1 MTECAVDE
9 GRVKDDD
16 FWMGL
21 ALEEA
26 AKARRLS
33 PPNPAVGA
41 VIVRDGRVIGRGF
54 TQQTGGP
61 HAEVMALRDAAAR
74 GESVEGATI
83 YVTLEPCS
91 HWGRTPPC
99 ALAIVEH
106 RIGRVV
112 TSVADPNPQV
122 AGRGLKMIRDACIEV
137 TEGVRSK
144 EGWLSN
150 RGFLTRMTTGRPW
163 VRMKCA
169 ATLDGRTAFPDGRSQ
184 WITGPAAREDSQ
196 YWRAVSGAV
205 VTGIGTVLADNPKM
219 TVRLPDQVRFPFRVV
234 VDPRLETPVGA
245 EILKGGGTVLVCALA
260 GEEAEAALVAAGA
273 EVLRLPDAAHPGRVD
288 LGALLD
294 ELGRRQVNEVH
305 LEAGA
310 GLNGSFLS
318 EGLVDE
324 IVLYTAPCLFGSGM
338 PVASVP
344 LPEEPGLAHRWTI
357 EDFTQIGADL
367 RVILRR

>member
-1 MTECAVDE
+1 M
-9 GRVKDDD
+9 
-16 FWMGL
+16 
-21 ALEEA
+21 
-26 AKARRLS
+26 
-33 PPNPAVGA
+33 
-41 VIVRDGRVIGRGF
+41 
-54 TQQTGGP
+54 
-61 HAEVMALRDAAAR
+61 
-74 GESVEGATI
+74 
-83 YVTLEPCS
+83 
-91 HWGRTPPC
+91 
-99 ALAIVEH
+99 
-106 RIGRVV
+106 
-112 TSVADPNPQV
+112 
-122 AGRGLKMIRDACIEV
+122 
-137 TEGVRSK
+137 
-144 EGWLSN
+144 
-150 RGFLTRMTTGRPW
+150 
-163 VRMKCA
+163 
-169 ATLDGRTAFPDGRSQ
+169 
-184 WITGPAAREDSQ
+184 
-196 YWRAVSGAV
+196 SGAV

-245 EILKGGGTVLVCALA
+245 EILKGGGTVLVCAQA

>member
-1 MTECAVDE
+1 M
-9 GRVKDDD
+9 
-16 FWMGL
+16 
-21 ALEEA
+21 
-26 AKARRLS
+26 
-33 PPNPAVGA
+33 
-41 VIVRDGRVIGRGF
+41 
-54 TQQTGGP
+54 Q
-61 HAEVMALRDAAAR
+61 
-74 GESVEGATI
+74 
-83 YVTLEPCS
+83 
-91 HWGRTPPC
+91 
-99 ALAIVEH
+99 
-106 RIGRVV
+106 
-112 TSVADPNPQV
+112 
-122 AGRGLKMIRDACIEV
+122 
-137 TEGVRSK
+137 
-144 EGWLSN
+144 
-150 RGFLTRMTTGRPW
+150 
-163 VRMKCA
+163 
-169 ATLDGRTAFPDGRSQ
+169 
-184 WITGPAAREDSQ
+184 
-196 YWRAVSGAV
+196 
-205 VTGIGTVLADNPKM
+205 
-219 TVRLPDQVRFPFRVV
+219 
-234 VDPRLETPVGA
+234 
-245 EILKGGGTVLVCALA
+245 A

>member
-1 MTECAVDE
+1 
-9 GRVKDDD
+9 
-16 FWMGL
+16 
-21 ALEEA
+21 
-26 AKARRLS
+26 
-33 PPNPAVGA
+33 
-41 VIVRDGRVIGRGF
+41 
-54 TQQTGGP
+54 
-61 HAEVMALRDAAAR
+61 
-74 GESVEGATI
+74 
-83 YVTLEPCS
+83 
-91 HWGRTPPC
+91 
-99 ALAIVEH
+99 
-106 RIGRVV
+106 
-112 TSVADPNPQV
+112 
-122 AGRGLKMIRDACIEV
+122 
-137 TEGVRSK
+137 
-144 EGWLSN
+144 
-150 RGFLTRMTTGRPW
+150 
-163 VRMKCA
+163 MKCA

-260 GEEAEAALVAAGA
+260 GEEAEAALCAAGA

-294 ELGRRQVNEVH
+294 ELDEGRSTRSISRRVRPT
-305 LEAGA
+305 GA
-310 GLNGSFLS
+310 FLR
-318 EGLVDE
+318 GLVDE

>member
-1 MTECAVDE
+1 MTKTDLRPE
-9 GRVKDDD
+9 GISDDD
-16 FWMGL
+16 YWMGL

-26 AKARRLS
+26 AKARRIS
-33 PPNPAVGA
+33 PPNPSVGA

-61 HAEVMALRDAAAR
+61 HAEVMALRNAAER

-99 ALAIVEH
+99 ALAIIEH
-106 RIGRVV
+106 KLGRVV
-112 TSVADPNPQV
+112 TSVSDPNPQV
-122 AGRGLKMIRDACIEV
+122 AGRGLKMIREAGIEV

-184 WITGPAAREDSQ
+184 WITGPAAREDTQ
-196 YWRAVSGAV
+196 RWRGVSGAI

-234 VDPRLETPVGA
+234 VDPRLETPVDA
-245 EILKGGGTVLVCALA
+245 EILKGGGTVIVCA
-260 GEEAEAALVAAGA
+260 EEKPKAEIALTAAGA
-273 EVLRLPDAAHPGRVD
+273 EILRLPDKMHPGRVD
-288 LGALLD
+288 LEALLD
-294 ELGRRQVNEVH
+294 ELGHRQVNEVH

-310 GLNGSFLS
+310 RLNGSFIS
-318 EGLVDE
+318 AGLVDE

-338 PVASVP
+338 PVANVP

>member
-1 MTECAVDE
+1 M
-9 GRVKDDD
+9 
-16 FWMGL
+16 
-21 ALEEA
+21 
-26 AKARRLS
+26 
-33 PPNPAVGA
+33 
-41 VIVRDGRVIGRGF
+41 
-54 TQQTGGP
+54 
-61 HAEVMALRDAAAR
+61 
-74 GESVEGATI
+74 
-83 YVTLEPCS
+83 
-91 HWGRTPPC
+91 
-99 ALAIVEH
+99 
-106 RIGRVV
+106 

-122 AGRGLKMIRDACIEV
+122 AGRGLKMIRDAGIEV
-137 TEGVRSK
+137 TEGIRSK

-245 EILKGGGTVLVCALA
+245 EILKGGGTVLVCAQA
-260 GEEAEAALVAAGA
+260 GEEAEAGS
-273 EVLRLPDAAHPGRVD
+273 VD